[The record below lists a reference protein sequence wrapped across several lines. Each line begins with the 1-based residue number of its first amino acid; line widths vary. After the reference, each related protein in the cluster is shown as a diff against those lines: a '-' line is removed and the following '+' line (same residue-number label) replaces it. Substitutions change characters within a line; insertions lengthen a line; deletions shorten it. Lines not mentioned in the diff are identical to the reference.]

1 MMVMMMIMMM
11 MMMMK
16 LTQSLVTEG
25 KFQEFSFCKQSPE
38 KIKQNAK

>member
-1 MMVMMMIMMM
+1 MMVMMMIMI

-16 LTQSLVTEG
+16 LTYSLVTEG
-25 KFQEFSFCKQSPE
+25 KFQEFSFCKLSPE